1 MKYGSKPTAKDGHY
15 HYNPDHRHE
24 FIEYEIDRIS
34 GLVIEMEKGV
44 AAAFYSFYS
53 GDNEDVSMILD
64 SIAAQSVTAAS
75 LCDAKIMQL
84 S

>member
-44 AAAFYSFYS
+44 AAAFYSR
-53 GDNEDVSMILD
+53 DDEDVNMILD
-64 SIAAQSVTAAS
+64 AIAAQSVTAAS